1 MEEEIQL
8 INENAKKEKIKKFF
22 INNSKL
28 IIISVLIVV
37 LSIIF
42 FFGLQ
47 ELKLRKQI
55 KIAERYNKII
65 TSFQS
70 IKNTEE
76 VKKELVEIINSKHPT
91 YSPLALYFILEEEIY
106 DENTEIND
114 FFDKIIDISSM
125 DNEIK
130 NLNIYKKAVF
140 NSEFVEEQKLI
151 EILRPILNSN
161 SIWKSHSLLLLAD
174 YFYFKNNKEEAKK
187 LLNEIIINKNSNQ
200 EIKIEAQKKLTRDFS
215 E

>member
-106 DENTEIND
+106 DENTEIIANVAVI
-114 FFDKIIDISSM
+114 FINLNANAKINISFRSGRNIEEDTYNISS
-125 DNEIK
+125 
-130 NLNIYKKAVF
+130 
-140 NSEFVEEQKLI
+140 
-151 EILRPILNSN
+151 
-161 SIWKSHSLLLLAD
+161 KSP
-174 YFYFKNNKEEAKK
+174 
-187 LLNEIIINKNSNQ
+187 
-200 EIKIEAQKKLTRDFS
+200 KKLTNAIIDAR
-215 E
+215 EELIKI

>member
-28 IIISVLIVV
+28 IIISVFIVV

>member
-130 NLNIYKKAVF
+130 NLNIYKKALY
-140 NSEFVEEQKLI
+140 NSEFASEDEMLT
-151 EILRPILNSN
+151 ILKPIINEDSV
-161 SIWKSHSLLLLAD
+161 WKSHALFLIGE
-174 YFYFKNNKEEAKK
+174 YFYIRDEKKKSKEFFEK
-187 LLNEIIINKNSNQ
+187 IISLSESNVN
-200 EIKIEAQKKLTRDFS
+200 IRIEAEKRIRRDLS